1 MKQAFQM
8 KAPDFQQNVQFPL
21 TITEN
26 DKHGNQHLEE
36 YFTFDVP
43 QFIKNLVLWQIS
55 TLFV

>member
-1 MKQAFQM
+1 M